1 MKPTTLNDLL
11 FAYSEQMLKA
21 WEEEEDDHSRYWND
35 ENIDE
40 YEDALYGVV

>member
-1 MKPTTLNDLL
+1 MDPELAAAEWYTYEPLL
-11 FAYSEQMLKA
+11 REV
-21 WEEEEDDHSRYWND
+21 EEDTHSRYWND